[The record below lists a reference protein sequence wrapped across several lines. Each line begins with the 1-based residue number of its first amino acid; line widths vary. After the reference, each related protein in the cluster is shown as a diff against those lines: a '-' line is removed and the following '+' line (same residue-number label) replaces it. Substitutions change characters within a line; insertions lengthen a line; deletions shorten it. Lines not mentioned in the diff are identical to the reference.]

1 MRTPLHGW
9 PLALLS
15 LIPVPGLS
23 SAAGDGA
30 PPGPALAAPAQGD
43 DYEALAAEY
52 EAAED
57 AYQQELRR
65 LRGDERAE
73 LARKHPA
80 IAFWPRFQRL
90 SDAGD
95 GRALFWMA
103 RSARDRHES
112 IEAGREAT
120 RKLYAELL
128 RTHAEQD
135 WFGEVVEQLPR
146 ERIVLGAEVVNE
158 GLRRVIGVH
167 GDRNVEARAMILL
180 AGELKRSKDPEERAE
195 AQKLLRA
202 AAEDYA
208 DTEAGAQV
216 AKELRL
222 EVGGLAPDFTGKTI
236 DGYEFQLSDYRGK
249 VVLLDFYGF
258 W

>member
-1 MRTPLHGW
+1 MRIHLLGW
-9 PLALLS
+9 PLALLPLFPWTLAPTS
-15 LIPVPGLS
+15 ADATPRDPAVLEEPG
-23 SAAGDGA
+23 ADDGF
-30 PPGPALAAPAQGD
+30 
-43 DYEALAAEY
+43 EALAAEY

-57 AYQQELRR
+57 AYQRELRR
-65 LRGDERAE
+65 LRGDEREE
-73 LARKHPA
+73 LARRHPA
-80 IAFWPRFQRL
+80 VAFWPRFQRL

-112 IEAGREAT
+112 SEAGREAT

-128 RTHAEQD
+128 RTYAQED

-146 ERIVLGAEVVNE
+146 ERIVLGEEVVND
-158 GLRRVIGVH
+158 GLRQVIGDH
-167 GDRNVEARAMILL
+167 ADRNVQARAMVVL

-195 AQKLLRA
+195 AEELLRA
-202 AAEDYA
+202 AAEEYA
-208 DTEAGAQV
+208 DTEAGAKV

-222 EVGGLAPDFTGKTI
+222 EVGGLAPDFTGKTS
-236 DGYEFQLSDYRGK
+236 DGYGFELSDYRGK